1 MAQKSWYYAI
11 NNERMG
17 PVDEADLAPLLANGT
32 IGPQT
37 LVWCEGMADWA
48 TAETTL
54 PDALRNASNPSD
66 GSVPPLTTPSSE
78 TIFNHPTA
86 FQAAVKTC
94 FDKYATFKGRARRPE
109 YWYFALF
116 TFAGSIIL
124 SIVDAVV
131 FMSQNFSPLSSLF
144 SLAMLVPSLAV
155 GARRLHDIGR
165 SGWWLLIALVPV
177 IGFIVLIIF
186 LVKKGDEEANEYGP
200 A

>member
-1 MAQKSWYYAI
+1 MAEKNWYYAV

-17 PVDEADLAPLLANGT
+17 PIGEADLAPLLANGI

-37 LVWCEGMADWA
+37 LVWCEGMSDWA
-48 TAETTL
+48 PAGSTL
-54 PDALRNASNPSD
+54 PEALRNASKTSEA
-66 GSVPPLTTPSSE
+66 SVPPLSPPSE

-94 FDKYATFKGRARRPE
+94 FDKYATFTGRARRPE

-155 GARRLHDIGR
+155 GVRRLHDIGR

-177 IGFIVLIIF
+177 IGFIILIIF